1 MAASLKDQL
10 AAAKARIVELEAQL
24 ADAELALTGQAPAQ
38 PSTEPDAGTPVW
50 VQDTSGRLWEVEA
63 GSTTY
68 RNLRDQGGVLVD
80 APAAE

>member
-1 MAASLKDQL
+1 
-10 AAAKARIVELEAQL
+10 
-24 ADAELALTGQAPAQ
+24 
-38 PSTEPDAGTPVW
+38 VW